1 MCNSVSTTRTLYYD
15 ISVQKWGEQIFSN
28 DIRQRRFNV
37 KLVLNDDGIEAVYIV
52 TSKYLIIKSTQF
64 IYYLIYKIEI
74 TGMYGLYVNF

>member
-1 MCNSVSTTRTLYYD
+1 M
-15 ISVQKWGEQIFSN
+15 
-28 DIRQRRFNV
+28 